1 MMLGFLACV
10 WISSILCGHV
20 NGYLTELGDFAFYF
34 PTKGVNDY
42 VNIWGMPSLKQFT
55 LCFWMKSSAGNDG
68 TVLSYAVPG
77 QHNELLFFDHTN
89 INMYIGGQGRP
100 LGISSANDG
109 KWHHIC
115 ASWRS
120 SDGAWQGYKDG
131 ALTKSGTGFRRGY
144 TIKGGG
150 SLTLGQEQ
158 DAVGSRFD
166 SNQAFIGTLSNLNL
180 WSLILPVEKMKDL
193 SKSCKQ
199 DWGGDGDVYK
209 WIDFLYGI
217 RGGTRIVMPS
227 PCPR

>member
-1 MMLGFLACV
+1 MRHLCCYLFH
-10 WISSILCGHV
+10 SILLHFI
-20 NGYLTELGDFAFYF
+20 YY
-34 PTKGVNDY
+34 
-42 VNIWGMPSLKQFT
+42 
-55 LCFWMKSSAGNDG
+55 
-68 TVLSYAVPG
+68 
-77 QHNELLFFDHTN
+77 H
-89 INMYIGGQGRP
+89 RP

-131 ALTKSGTGFRRGY
+131 TLTKSGTGFKKGY
-144 TIKGGG
+144 IIKGGG

-180 WSLILPVEKMKDL
+180 WSLILPVEKIKDL